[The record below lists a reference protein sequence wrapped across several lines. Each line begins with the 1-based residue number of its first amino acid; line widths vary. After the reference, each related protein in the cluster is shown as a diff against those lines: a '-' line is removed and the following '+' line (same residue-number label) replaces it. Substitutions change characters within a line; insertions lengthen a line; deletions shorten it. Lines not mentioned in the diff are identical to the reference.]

1 MSLLRKSRNNQD
13 GAWRWI
19 QFIVL
24 SALVALFVARFAST
38 VFTNSASRTT
48 ITSSAHDSHRACFD
62 HDGSEWVYSAS
73 GFSLRPPEIVL
84 LHASLNPEA
93 QKAFEANGFHYNR
106 PPPFL

>member
-1 MSLLRKSRNNQD
+1 MSLLRKSRNNR
-13 GAWRWI
+13 GEMRRWL

-48 ITSSAHDSHRACFD
+48 ITSSAHDVHRGCFD

-73 GFSLRPPEIVL
+73 RFSFRPPEIAL
-84 LHASLNPEA
+84 LHAPLNPET